1 PPLFLSH
8 TKPLSCP
15 TSILLLLHH
24 PPISLP
30 LLTLFS
36 PPLLS
41 SPPLSSP
48 LLPLLS
54 FPLRSKKDFDYTK
67 SGTIGLEEFVNMY
80 HMLIYVKSVGEK
92 FYPYC
97 LDKTNI
103 TFPELLNFLREQQKD
118 KRMEEPGYAATLVR
132 DFIRSSNRVRDTRQ
146 PSLTLP
152 EFVCFLFS
160 KRNSVFNEEHSVVY
174 QDMDRPLCH
183 YWMASSHNTYLT
195 GNQYSSESSVE
206 AYGRVL
212 RTGCRCIE
220 LDCWDGT
227 DGQPI
232 IYHGHTL
239 TSKIRFIEVIKCIK
253 EHAFATTDYPVI
265 LSIEQH
271 CDIPQQRIMARQFKE
286 VFGDMLLVQPI
297 DTSAQSLPSPNQLKK
312 RVIIKHKKLT
322 LDESGA
328 EIVQFTPVPKEEE
341 TQDAESLLQDL
352 SNSVKNGLLFMQD
365 PISKQW
371 QKHFFVLVKNGKL
384 MFTEQQ
390 EREEIEVEKEDE
402 PEIPSTEMHLKEK
415 WFHGKLSNG
424 RFDAERLLK
433 DYKGE
438 NGAFLVRE
446 STTFTGDYSL
456 SFTRDNKYNHCRI
469 HTKSEGGRT
478 KYYLIDQT
486 CFDSIYDLIEYYKM
500 NPLKSPAFEQILG
513 FPVPQQNS
521 HLGKPWFHEKLT
533 RQQSEDMLKR
543 VRMDGA
549 FLIRHSDHRTQ
560 GRKNYAISFRAGGK
574 VRHCRI
580 QVEGG
585 QFQIGSASFD
595 SLTELVQYY
604 ESNPLYRRMKL
615 KYAIND
621 DVLKSIGEDPDES
634 SIYYHAVYYT
644 LNEEKP
650 ERIACRALYDYNAM
664 RADEM
669 SFIKDAIISDVEKH
683 EGGWWRGNHGR
694 KKRKWF
700 PANYVEEL
708 EDSSSQSDEQQL
720 GNLQQGSIDL
730 SGILVETHSLPGNHM
745 YLLSI
750 FPRQAQGNDQI
761 GRPALEVAA
770 ESLQEILDWQTAIEE
785 VRYKLETQQQ
795 EDLKKE
801 QLLDQQQRVKRIAR
815 EMSDLVVY
823 CRPVPFLLEGV
834 ESGKYYQMSS
844 FVETRIE
851 KIVKNKYQAGMFVA
865 YSGRQM
871 SRVYPKGQRMDSSNY
886 DPLPMW
892 NAGCQMV
899 SLNYQTGDKP
909 MHLNDG
915 KFKQNGRCGYV
926 LMPDC
931 MFNPG
936 FNPMDVSTHTNS
948 RPITLSIQVVAARH
962 LVRPSR
968 GICSPL
974 VEVEVCG
981 IDADW
986 AKFKTVS
993 AKDNGFNP
1001 VWNEGCEFE
1010 IFNPELALI
1019 RFVAQDEDVFGDPNF
1034 IGQATFPVTS
1044 LRAGFRSVPL
1054 RNQLN
1059 EELELSGLLIH
1070 VEIRS
1075 SYGEDEEL
1083 YTTVRHLKHSITQLT
1098 QQMKDATVG
1107 GQDEDGRIMDQLSS
1121 QLQQER
1127 DALRKL
1133 TKKDGS
1139 LRKRQPNQKV
1149 SDRRV
1154 GLTD

>member
-1 PPLFLSH
+1 VS
-8 TKPLSCP
+8 
-15 TSILLLLHH
+15 
-24 PPISLP
+24 
-30 LLTLFS
+30 
-36 PPLLS
+36 
-41 SPPLSSP
+41 
-48 LLPLLS
+48 
-54 FPLRSKKDFDYTK
+54 
-67 SGTIGLEEFVNMY
+67 
-80 HMLIYVKSVGEK
+80 
-92 FYPYC
+92 
-97 LDKTNI
+97 
-103 TFPELLNFLREQQKD
+103 
-118 KRMEEPGYAATLVR
+118 
-132 DFIRSSNRVRDTRQ
+132 
-146 PSLTLP
+146 
-152 EFVCFLFS
+152 FLFS
-160 KRNSVFNEEHSVVY
+160 KRNSVFNEDHATVY
-174 QDMDRPLCH
+174 QDMDRPLAH

-206 AYGRVL
+206 AYARVL
-212 RTGCRCIE
+212 RTGCRCVE

-227 DGQPI
+227 DGQPV

-239 TSKIRFIEVIKCIK
+239 TSRIRFIDVIKCIK
-253 EHAFATTDYPVI
+253 DHAFETSEYPVV

-271 CDIPQQRIMARQFKE
+271 CDIPQQRIMAKQFKE
-286 VFGDMLLVQPI
+286 VFGDMLLLQPV
-297 DTSAQSLPSPNQLKK
+297 DTNAQTLPSPNQLKR

-322 LDESGA
+322 LNESGE
-328 EIVQFTPVPKEEE
+328 EIVQFTPMPKEEE
-341 TQDAESLLQDL
+341 TLDTESLLQDL

-371 QKHFFVLVKNGKL
+371 QKHFFVLVKHGKL

-402 PEIPSTEMHLKEK
+402 PEVPSTEMHLKEK

-424 RFDAERLLK
+424 RFDAERLLQ

-456 SFTRDNKYNHCRI
+456 SFARDNKYNHCRI

-486 CFDSIYDLIEYYKM
+486 CFDSIYDLIEYYKS

-549 FLIRHSDHRTQ
+549 FLIRHSDHKAQ
-560 GRKNYAISFRAGGK
+560 GKKNYAISFRAGGK

-580 QVEGG
+580 QVEGT
-585 QFQIGSASFD
+585 QYQIGSASFD

-615 KYAIND
+615 KYAINE
-621 DVLKSIGEDPDES
+621 DVLKSIGEDPDEG

-644 LNEEKP
+644 LNEDKP
-650 ERIACRALYDYNAM
+650 ELVACRALYDYNAM

-669 SFIKDAIISDVEKH
+669 SFIKDAIITEVEKH
-683 EGGWWRGNHGR
+683 DGGWWRGNHGR

-708 EDSSSQSDEQQL
+708 EEPDSQSDDQQL

-730 SGILVETHSLPGNHM
+730 SGIVVETHSLPGNHM

-750 FPRQAQGNDQI
+750 FPKAQANDQI

-770 ESLQEILDWQTAIEE
+770 ESLQEILDWQHAIED
-785 VRYKLETQQQ
+785 VRYKMETQQQ
-795 EDLKKE
+795 EDLKKQ

-823 CRPVPFLLEGV
+823 CRPVPFLIEGV
-834 ESGKYYQMSS
+834 ENGRYYQMSS

-851 KIVKNKYQAGMFVA
+851 KIVKNKYQAGMFVM
-865 YSGRQM
+865 YSNRQM

-892 NAGCQMV
+892 NSGCQMV

-909 MHLNDG
+909 MHLADG
-915 KFKQNGRCGYV
+915 KFMQNGHCGYL

-948 RPITLSIQVVAARH
+948 RPLTLSVQVVAARH
-962 LVRPSR
+962 LVRSSR

-974 VEVEVCG
+974 IEVEVCG

-1034 IGQATFPVTS
+1034 IGQACFPVCS
-1044 LRAGFRSVPL
+1044 LKSGFRSVPL
-1054 RNQLN
+1054 KNQHN
-1059 EELELSGLLIH
+1059 EELELSSLLIH

-1075 SYGEDEEL
+1075 SFGEDEEL
-1083 YTTVRHLKHSITQLT
+1083 YTTVRHLKHNITELT
-1098 QQMKDATVG
+1098 QQMKATVG
-1107 GQDEDGRIMDQLSS
+1107 GHDEDGRIMDQLSNK
-1121 QLQQER
+1121 LQQER

-1133 TKKDGS
+1133 TNKGS
-1139 LRKRQPNQKV
+1139 LKKKHPHQKV
-1149 SDRRV
+1149 SSRSTSSD
-1154 GLTD
+1154 DKKS